1 MGFSIFYP
9 GGVIRLS
16 TDRVSKE
23 DAERQERTAQEILR
37 RLEQQPGLILADEVG
52 MGKTFVAMAVASAIS
67 LARPEDGPIIVMVPP
82 SLKQKWPKDWSV
94 FFEKCLDQKH
104 CGHLDAALA
113 DSGVALL
120 RLLDD
125 PDDKRKEIIF
135 LTHGALDRSLTDEW
149 VKFALIRRA
158 LLRRSSMGHV
168 RSALRRFAGR
178 LLRRHWIDRKNPD
191 LWERLLDNPPDRW
204 GQILRR
210 AEIPI
215 DDDDPVP
222 QALVDAME
230 GLSLTTF
237 WKL

>member
-1 MGFSIFYP
+1 MSFSIPYP
-9 GGVIRLS
+9 ETVISLS

-23 DAERQERTAQEILR
+23 DAVRQERTAQEILR
-37 RLEQQPGLILADEVG
+37 RLEQQAGVILADEVG
-52 MGKTFVAMAVASAIS
+52 MGKTFVALAAASAIA
-67 LARPEDGPIIVMVPP
+67 LARPEDGPVVVMVPP

-94 FFEKCLDQKH
+94 FFEKCLDHKR
-104 CGHLDAALA
+104 CGHLDAVLA

-125 PDDKRKEIIF
+125 PADKRKEIIF

-158 LLRRSSMGHV
+158 LRKRTSVAHV

-204 GQILRR
+204 GRILRR
-210 AEIPI
+210 ADVSI

-222 QALVDAME
+222 QALIEAMDRLE
-230 GLSLTTF
+230 STIF
-237 WKL
+237 